1 MPKGDRLV
9 AKIDMNGHFN
19 KMLEYLRHNGV
30 CVDEAGQV
38 SCGVIPQSMQIFYE
52 NIFAAIGLKIVEIE
66 DDDK

>member
-52 NIFAAIGLKIVEIE
+52 N
-66 DDDK
+66 